1 MKKGLKR
8 KLPAGAGVLAKR
20 LSNEAKKENQT
31 GQRHIRCVINMR
43 TGLKS
48 QSRVRHQ
55 RAVGR
60 YQSSCQRGGSIA
72 YGLGLC
78 LPYQVEPWMARRRQK
93 GGLVQKVVYLW
104 MTKGR
109 KYKRRR
115 KQA

>member
-1 MKKGLKR
+1 MRRGLKF
-8 KLPAGAGVLAKR
+8 
-20 LSNEAKKENQT
+20 
-31 GQRHIRCVINMR
+31 
-43 TGLKS
+43 

-60 YQSSCQRGGSIA
+60 NQSFCQRGGSIA

-93 GGLVQKVVYLW
+93 GGSIQKVVYPW